1 MSFWKSL
8 FGGKKPAEPKGPAL
22 TDEHKGFRIEAWP
35 YLDNGQ
41 YQLAGVISKEID
53 GVRREHRFVRADRF
67 NSPDEAAS
75 FALVKARIIIDE
87 QGDRLLA

>member
-8 FGGKKPAEPKGPAL
+8 FGGARPAAADKPLL

-35 YLDNGQ
+35 YLDKGQ
-41 YQLAGVISKEID
+41 YQLAGVISKDVD

-67 NSPDEAAS
+67 NTAEEAAS
-75 FALVKARIIIDE
+75 IALMKARLIIDE